1 MLVNEE
7 LEMASH
13 FGEEPDTYK
22 VLVYN
27 HLSPEEVS
35 KANIDIKKV
44 SFWDVTASMPG
55 KTAVDDPHISVY
67 WYGPHVSAENGLV
80 VHLKGH
86 KLDTKFTDP
95 IKDVVASRV
104 GGTATTKDAE
114 TEFKNF
120 TMKINYAAISSL
132 AEEIQKAGSLKCDCT
147 LEYEMVSKE
156 EKAQSTIPKLKILG
170 EKPLEK

>member
-1 MLVNEE
+1 
-7 LEMASH
+7 MASH

-44 SFWDVTASMPG
+44 SFWDITASMPG

-67 WYGPHVSAENGLV
+67 WYGPNVSSEKGLV
-80 VHLKGH
+80 VYLKGH
-86 KLDTKFTDP
+86 KLDKKFTDP
-95 IKDVVASRV
+95 IRDVVARTV

-132 AEEIQKAGSLKCDCT
+132 AEAIQKSGSLKCDCT

-156 EKAQSTIPKLKILG
+156 EKEQSTIPKLKILG

>member
-1 MLVNEE
+1 M
-7 LEMASH
+7 
-13 FGEEPDTYK
+13 
-22 VLVYN
+22 
-27 HLSPEEVS
+27 
-35 KANIDIKKV
+35 
-44 SFWDVTASMPG
+44 
-55 KTAVDDPHISVY
+55 
-67 WYGPHVSAENGLV
+67 
-80 VHLKGH
+80 
-86 KLDTKFTDP
+86 
-95 IKDVVASRV
+95 
-104 GGTATTKDAE
+104 GGTDTSKDAE